1 MDINFTKS
9 RNNLVFAELKE
20 RDVFYCCDDKDDIPA
35 LYMVIVPVDSDEFSG
50 ESISYNCVCLN
61 GGFLDRVEPYVPV
74 KLCKATINI
83 EG

>member
-1 MDINFTKS
+1 MDINFTKYG
-9 RNNLVFAELKE
+9 NNLTFAELKE

-35 LYMVIVPVDSDEFSG
+35 LYMVIVPVDCDEISG
-50 ESISYNCVCLN
+50 ESIFYNCVCLN
-61 GGFLDRVEPYVPV
+61 SGFLDRIEPYAPV